1 MRRAVMSLCLAT
13 LMPLAA
19 CGGDDSSGSD
29 ASSDDSPTPVTAADL
44 AGRTFVSTT
53 VTGFELIDGTEIRI
67 SFEEDHLS
75 ASAGCNTVGG
85 AYTVEN
91 DLISVSEPSATL
103 MACDPQLMAQDD
115 QLIGFLTDDPAITV
129 SGDVLTL
136 TGADVT
142 VEMHEESGEE
152 NGAPLVGTTWTLDSI
167 VDGDSASSVPSGVE
181 PPTLEISDAGEAS
194 VFTGCNRGGASVE
207 VGDASLTFGPLR
219 LTRMACGDD
228 ATAVEATV
236 TSVIDGKVDYSINGD
251 VLTVSKDAQALEYR
265 AG

>member
-1 MRRAVMSLCLAT
+1 MRRAVMSLCIAM
-13 LMPLAA
+13 LMALAA
-19 CGGDDSSGSD
+19 CGYDSSGSD
-29 ASSDDSPTPVTAADL
+29 ASSDAGPAPVTGADL

-53 VTGFELIDGTEIRI
+53 VTGFDLIDGTEIRI

-91 DLISVSEPSATL
+91 DLLSVSEPSATL
-103 MACDPQLMAQDD
+103 VACDPQLMTQDD
-115 QLIGFLTDDPAITV
+115 QLIGFLTDDPAI
-129 SGDVLTL
+129 SLSDDVLTL
-136 TGADVT
+136 TGAEVT
-142 VEMHEESGEE
+142 VEMQQESGEG

-207 VGDASLTFGPLR
+207 VSDTSLAFGPLR

-228 ATAVEATV
+228 ATAVEAAV

-265 AG
+265 PS

>member
-1 MRRAVMSLCLAT
+1 VRRVFVSLCLAM
-13 LMPLAA
+13 LMPVAA
-19 CGGDDSSGSD
+19 CGDDSSGSD
-29 ASSDDSPTPVTAADL
+29 AASDDSPTPVTAADL

-67 SFEEDHLS
+67 SFEEDHVS
-75 ASAGCNTVGG
+75 ATAGCNTVGG

-91 DLISVSEPSATL
+91 GLLSVSESSATL
-103 MACDPQLMAQDD
+103 TACDPKLMTQDD
-115 QLIGFLTDDPAITV
+115 QLIGFLTDDPAIALR
-129 SGDVLTL
+129 GDILTL
-136 TGADVT
+136 TGAEVS
-142 VEMHEESGEE
+142 VEMRQDLGEQH
-152 NGAPLVGTTWTLDSI
+152 GAPLVGTSWTLDSI
-167 VDGDSASSVPSGVE
+167 VDGVSASSVPSGVE
-181 PPTLEISDAGEAS
+181 PPTLEISDMGEAS

-207 VGDASLTFGPLR
+207 VSDASLTFGPLR

-265 AG
+265 AS

>member
-1 MRRAVMSLCLAT
+1 MRRAVMSLCLAM

-19 CGGDDSSGSD
+19 CGDDDSSGSD
-29 ASSDDSPTPVTAADL
+29 ASSDDSPAPVTAADL

-53 VTGFELIDGTEIRI
+53 VTGFELIDGTAIRI

-91 DLISVSEPSATL
+91 GLLSVSEPSATL
-103 MACDPQLMAQDD
+103 MACDPKLMTQDD
-115 QLIGFLTDDPAITV
+115 QLIGFLTDDPSITV

-142 VEMHEESGEE
+142 VEMRQDSGED
-152 NGAPLVGTTWTLDSI
+152 GAPLVGTSWTLDSI
-167 VDGDSASSVPSGVE
+167 VDGDTAASVPSGVE
-181 PPTLEISDAGEAS
+181 PPTLEISDAGEAV

-207 VGDASLTFGPLR
+207 VSDASLTFGPLR
-219 LTRMACGDD
+219 LTRMACGDA
-228 ATAVEATV
+228 ATGVEASV

-265 AG
+265 EG

>member
-13 LMPLAA
+13 LMPLTA
-19 CGGDDSSGSD
+19 CGDDSAGSD
-29 ASSDDSPTPVTAADL
+29 ASSDDSPTPVTNADL
-44 AGRTFVSTT
+44 AGRTFVSTS

-115 QLIGFLTDDPAITV
+115 QLIGFLTDDPTIMV
-129 SGDVLTL
+129 SGGVLTL
-136 TGADVT
+136 IGAEVT
-142 VEMHEESGEE
+142 VEMQEESGGGK
-152 NGAPLVGTTWTLDSI
+152 GAPLVGTIWTLDSI
-167 VDGDSASSVPSGVE
+167 VDGETASSVPSGVE

-207 VGDASLTFGPLR
+207 VSDASLTFGPLR
-219 LTRMACGDD
+219 LTKMACGDD

-236 TSVIDGKVDYSINGD
+236 TSIIDGKVDYSINGD
-251 VLTVSKDAQALEYR
+251 VLTLSKDAQALEYR
-265 AG
+265 PG

>member
-1 MRRAVMSLCLAT
+1 MRRAVMSLCLAM
-13 LMPLAA
+13 LMTLAA
-19 CGGDDSSGSD
+19 CGDDSSGSD
-29 ASSDDSPTPVTAADL
+29 AASDATPAPVTAADL

-91 DLISVSEPSATL
+91 DLLSVSEPSATL
-103 MACDPQLMAQDD
+103 MACDPQLMSQDD
-115 QLIGFLTDDPAITV
+115 QLIGFLTDDPAI
-129 SGDVLTL
+129 SLKDDVLTL
-136 TGADVT
+136 AGAEVT
-142 VEMHEESGEE
+142 VEMRQESGADS
-152 NGAPLVGTTWTLDSI
+152 GAPLVGTTWTLDSI
-167 VDGDSASSVPSGVE
+167 VDGDAASNVPSGVE

-194 VFTGCNRGGASVE
+194 VFTGCNHGGASVA
-207 VGDASLTFGPLR
+207 VGDTSLTFGPLR
-219 LTRMACGDD
+219 LTRMACGED
-228 ATAVEATV
+228 ATAVEAAV

-265 AG
+265 PG

>member
-1 MRRAVMSLCLAT
+1 MRRAVMSLCLAM
-13 LMPLAA
+13 LMPVAA
-19 CGGDDSSGSD
+19 CGDDSFGSD
-29 ASSDDSPTPVTAADL
+29 ASSDASPAPVTTADL
-44 AGRTFVSTT
+44 AGRTFVSTS

-67 SFEEDHLS
+67 TFEEDHLS

-103 MACDPQLMAQDD
+103 MACDPQLMTQDE

-142 VEMHEESGEE
+142 VEMQEGSGGG

-194 VFTGCNRGGASVE
+194 VFTGCNQGGASVE
-207 VGDASLTFGPLR
+207 VSDASLTFGPLP
-219 LTRMACGDD
+219 LTKMACGGD
-228 ATAVEATV
+228 ATSVEATV
-236 TSVIDGKVDYSINGD
+236 TSIIDGKVGYSINGD

-265 AG
+265 PG

>member
-13 LMPLAA
+13 LMLLAA
-19 CGGDDSSGSD
+19 CGDDSSGSD
-29 ASSDDSPTPVTAADL
+29 ASSDASPTPVTGADL
-44 AGRTFVSTT
+44 AGRTFVSTS
-53 VTGFELIDGTEIRI
+53 VTGFKLIDGTEIRI

-115 QLIGFLTDDPAITV
+115 QLIGFLTDDPTITV

-136 TGADVT
+136 TGAEVT
-142 VEMHEESGEE
+142 VEMQEEGSGGG
-152 NGAPLVGTTWTLDSI
+152 NGAPLVGTTWTLDAI

-194 VFTGCNRGGASVE
+194 VFTGCNRGGAPVE
-207 VGDASLTFGPLR
+207 VRDTSLTFGPLR

-228 ATAVEATV
+228 ATAVEAAV

-265 AG
+265 PS

>member
-1 MRRAVMSLCLAT
+1 MRRVVMSLCLAM

-19 CGGDDSSGSD
+19 CGYDSSGSD
-29 ASSDDSPTPVTAADL
+29 ASSDASPTPVIGADL
-44 AGRTFVSTT
+44 AGRTFVSTS

-67 SFEEDHLS
+67 AFEEDHLS
-75 ASAGCNTVGG
+75 ASAGCNTVGS

-91 DLISVSEPSATL
+91 GLISVSEPSATL

-115 QLIGFLTDDPAITV
+115 QLIGFLTDDPTITV

-136 TGADVT
+136 AGADVT
-142 VEMHEESGEE
+142 VEMQEESGEG

-167 VDGDSASSVPSGVE
+167 VDGDSASSVPTGVE
-181 PPTLEISDAGEAS
+181 PPTLEISDAGQAS

-207 VGDASLTFGPLR
+207 VGDATLTFGPLG
-219 LTRMACGDD
+219 LTKMACSDD

-236 TSVIDGKVDYSINGD
+236 TSIIDGKVDYSINGD
-251 VLTVSKDAQALEYR
+251 GLTVSKDAQALEYR

>member
-13 LMPLAA
+13 FMTLAS
-19 CGGDDSSGSD
+19 CGGYSSGSD
-29 ASSDDSPTPVTAADL
+29 APSDEGPAPVTAADL

-67 SFEEDHLS
+67 SFEQDHLS

-91 DLISVSEPSATL
+91 DLLSVSEPSATL
-103 MACDPQLMAQDD
+103 MACDPKLMTQDD
-115 QLIGFLTDDPAITV
+115 QLIGFLTDDPAI
-129 SGDVLTL
+129 SLKDDVLTL
-136 TGADVT
+136 TGAEVT
-142 VEMHEESGEE
+142 AEMQEDSGAES
-152 NGAPLVGTTWTLDSI
+152 GAPLVGTTWTLESI

-181 PPTLEISDAGEAS
+181 LPTLEISDAGQAT

-207 VGDASLTFGPLR
+207 VSDATLTFGSLG
-219 LTRMACGDD
+219 LTKMACGDD
-228 ATAVEATV
+228 ATAMEASV

-251 VLTVSKDAQALEYR
+251 ILTVSKDAEGLEYR

>member
-1 MRRAVMSLCLAT
+1 VRRVVMSLCLAM

-19 CGGDDSSGSD
+19 CGDDSAGSDGSSD
-29 ASSDDSPTPVTAADL
+29 ASPAPVTAADL
-44 AGRTFVSTT
+44 AGRTFVSTS

-91 DLISVSEPSATL
+91 DLLSVSEPSATL
-103 MACDPQLMAQDD
+103 MACDPKLMTQDD
-115 QLIGFLTDDPAITV
+115 QLIGFLTDDPAI
-129 SGDVLTL
+129 SLKDDVLTL
-136 TGADVT
+136 TGAEVT
-142 VEMHEESGEE
+142 VEMREESSGGS
-152 NGAPLVGTTWTLDSI
+152 GAPLAGTTWTLDSI
-167 VDGDSASSVPSGVE
+167 VDGESASSVPSGVE

-194 VFTGCNRGGASVE
+194 VFTGCNRGGASIE
-207 VGDASLTFGPLR
+207 VTDATLTFGPLR
-219 LTRMACGDD
+219 LTKMACGDD

-236 TSVIDGKVDYSINGD
+236 TSIIDGKVDYSINGD

-265 AG
+265 PG

>member
-1 MRRAVMSLCLAT
+1 MRRVVMSLCLAM

-19 CGGDDSSGSD
+19 CGDDSSGSD
-29 ASSDDSPTPVTAADL
+29 ASSDGSPTPVTAADL

-91 DLISVSEPSATL
+91 DLLSVSEPSATL
-103 MACDPQLMAQDD
+103 MACDPQLMTQDD
-115 QLIGFLTDDPAITV
+115 QLIGFLTDDPAI
-129 SGDVLTL
+129 SLKDDVLTL
-136 TGADVT
+136 TGAEVT
-142 VEMHEESGEE
+142 VEMQEDSGEESG
-152 NGAPLVGTTWTLDSI
+152 AALVGTTWTLDSI

-181 PPTLEISDAGEAS
+181 PPTLEISDAGEAT

-207 VGDASLTFGPLR
+207 ISDVSLTFGPLR
-219 LTRMACGDD
+219 LTKMACGDD
-228 ATAVEATV
+228 ATTVEATV
-236 TSVIDGKVDYSINGD
+236 TSIIDGKVDYAINGD
-251 VLTVSKDAQALEYR
+251 VLTLTKDAQALEYR
-265 AG
+265 QG